1 MRARKETFRWVVQE
15 KPVWGGGISAEIGRR
30 SSSDVQRT
38 GTVPDTGSKDKA
50 LRQATPGAP
59 DGSTVTPP

>member
-1 MRARKETFRWVVQE
+1 MFRKSLCGEAAFQQ
-15 KPVWGGGISAEIGRR
+15 KSGGGAVVT
-30 SSSDVQRT
+30 VQRT
-38 GTVPDTGSKDKA
+38 GTVPGTGSKDKA